1 MGRLREWLGLSK
13 EAAAD
18 TNGVMVALVP
28 SERASQ
34 ALMDAA
40 EATEPLENQ
49 HITLVYLGTLGDEV
63 EDHPDVQSAVR
74 SCVKAVAATYA
85 PLNGEANGWGVFQ
98 NENDVLVALWNIPG
112 VNGLRQAL
120 VEVLREE
127 AGLPIKPNF
136 SYTPHQTMSYLDPG
150 EAKVPG
156 RLDAPVRD
164 DFMHLVLF
172 WGGEQTKIPLRGL
185 VKEAGP
191 ARGGNPDNPGQ
202 FSKEDRGYRKKDRSK
217 KTDDKAKTETD
228 PQEEARERAQ
238 QEPKERQPQES
249 TPSTSEAPDATER
262 GYTGVRY
269 DDSKPSFTEEERKA
283 HGDWYG
289 HFLPEGKYPEG
300 DPRNEPEFER
310 IMEEKTA
317 LSDRY
322 VNPSEEDLANGIG
335 GQTEDLYDKVYD
347 PASGKSN
354 IYKPER
360 ARQHQAILKQMLDT
374 YKDYPREGKAI
385 VMAGPPGAG
394 KSSFLK
400 AHGREVF
407 GVEVE
412 EEKGKPPARNFVT
425 INPDDFKEFIEVEPE
440 RYPGL
445 EENELAA
452 IKHEESSHLA
462 KMATQ
467 IFMEAGYNVI
477 IDITLGSAASA
488 TRKYYEPYA
497 DKYDFQV
504 ALVDG
509 DMRNSLNNAGLR
521 YKACDKQTGKRTYSG
536 RFLPMSLIESNAPT
550 KEGFRSKNAEQFLEF
565 IKHDRVSSAVV
576 YDPYN
581 PEAGVQDAKA
591 AVHQAEEVAKAA
603 ASLGIDLRS
612 SILRTEGMMKM
623 ANETTEITQMIEQ
636 FNSGAITEEELV
648 EQLVNWEYAA
658 QDACPHTPGSPE
670 WWQWH
675 EDNGYQPGTFDE
687 VLLARNKGLLP
698 WTTFNKIND
707 ALYEAAPNKK

>member
-34 ALMDAA
+34 ALLDHSGG
-40 EATEPLENQ
+40 TEPLENQ
-49 HITLVYLGTLGDEV
+49 HITLVYLGTLGEEV
-63 EDHPDVQSAVR
+63 EDSPEIR
-74 SCVKAVAATYA
+74 GRVANVVGTIATRWA
-85 PLNGEANGWGVFQ
+85 PLNGEVNGWGVFQ
-98 NENDVLVALWNIPG
+98 NESNVLVALWNIPG
-112 VNGLRQAL
+112 INGLRQAL
-120 VEVLREE
+120 VDDLRQV
-127 AGLPIKPNF
+127 GLPVKPNF
-136 SYTPHQTMSYLDPG
+136 SYTPHQTMGYFEMATDIQ
-150 EAKVPG
+150 VPA
-156 RLDAPVRD
+156 RMEFPVRD
-164 DFMHLVLF
+164 DFMAITLH
-172 WGGEQTKIPLRGL
+172 WGGEVTTFPLSGIRK
-185 VKEAGP
+185 VAKAP
-191 ARGGNPDNPGQ
+191 VRGGNPDNPGQ
-202 FSKEDRGYRKKDRSK
+202 FSKEDRGYRKKDRSE
-217 KTDDKAKTETD
+217 KTDDKSKTETD
-228 PQEEARERAQ
+228 PQEARERAQ

-249 TPSTSEAPDATER
+249 TPSTSEAPDTTER

-477 IDITLGSAASA
+477 IDITMGSAASA

-591 AVHQAEEVAKAA
+591 AVHQAEKVAKAA

-623 ANETTEITQMIEQ
+623 ANETTEITQVIEQ
-636 FNSGAITEEELV
+636 FSSGAITEEELV
-648 EQLVNWEYAA
+648 EKLVNWEYAA

-698 WTTFNKIND
+698 WETFNKIND